1 MSAFGLSPANRHA
14 TQTRSASKGRGSV
27 KVRSLG
33 RWTLSVSF
41 KRLILPAVL
50 RHVSPLVIR
59 LMSVPDH
66 MDLPTDF
73 LVTQIDRYCLNIGR
87 TVIGDGS
94 PSMV

>member
-27 KVRSLG
+27 KVRRLG
-33 RWTLSVSF
+33 RWTLLFPSNPDL
-41 KRLILPAVL
+41 RAVL

-66 MDLPTDF
+66 MDLPADF